1 MKMKIIYKFAD
12 GSVSEIEVEEE
23 VGQAIIVSRRE
34 EENYERKMRY
44 HCPVSI
50 DKLEYEGMQFAD
62 PDTPMS
68 ILERKIEEEQQKAL
82 NDYVMSHL
90 TETQRRRIVMVADG
104 MTTREIAE
112 IEGVAQQVVS
122 KSIIATRKKAAKLKE
137 EFEKNL
143 NK

>member
-1 MKMKIIYKFAD
+1 MKIIYKFAD

-90 TETQRRRIVMVADG
+90 TETQRRRILMVADG

-122 KSIIATRKKAAKLKE
+122 RSIIATRKKAAKLKE

>member
-1 MKMKIIYKFAD
+1 MKIIYKFAD
-12 GSVSEIEVEEE
+12 GSISEIEVEEE

-90 TETQRRRIVMVADG
+90 TETQRRRILMVADG

-112 IEGVAQQVVS
+112 VEGIAQQVVS

-137 EFEKNL
+137 EF
-143 NK
+143 

>member
-1 MKMKIIYKFAD
+1 MKIIYKFAD

-44 HCPVSI
+44 HCPISI

-90 TETQRRRIVMVADG
+90 TETQRRRILMVADG

>member
-1 MKMKIIYKFAD
+1 MKIIYKFAD

-44 HCPVSI
+44 HCPISI

-90 TETQRRRIVMVADG
+90 TETQRRRILMVADG

-122 KSIIATRKKAAKLKE
+122 KSIIGTRKKAAKLKE
-137 EFEKNL
+137 EFEK
-143 NK
+143 KFK

>member
-1 MKMKIIYKFAD
+1 MKIIYKFAD
-12 GSVSEIEVEEE
+12 GSISEIEVEEE

-90 TETQRRRIVMVADG
+90 TETQRRRILMVADG

-112 IEGVAQQVVS
+112 VEGIAQQVVS

>member
-1 MKMKIIYKFAD
+1 MKIIYKFAD

-90 TETQRRRIVMVADG
+90 TETQRRRILMVADG

-137 EFEKNL
+137 EFEK
-143 NK
+143 KFK

>member
-12 GSVSEIEVEEE
+12 GSESVVEVEEE
-23 VGQAIIVSRRE
+23 IGQAIIVSRRE

-68 ILERKIEEEQQKAL
+68 LLENEIEEQEQKEL
-82 NDYVMSHL
+82 INYVMSQL
-90 TETQRRRIVMVADG
+90 TETQRRIQMKADG
-104 MTTREIAE
+104 LTLEEIAR
-112 IEGVAQQVVS
+112 IEGVHFTTIDESIKAAQ
-122 KSIIATRKKAAKLKE
+122 KKANKLR
-137 EFEKNL
+137 EKYF
-143 NK
+143 KKFT

>member
-1 MKMKIIYKFAD
+1 MKIIYKFAD

-82 NDYVMSHL
+82 NDYVMSQL
-90 TETQRRRIVMVADG
+90 TETQRRRILMVADG

-112 IEGVAQQVVS
+112 IEGASYSSIRESVVS
-122 KSIIATRKKAAKLKE
+122 AVKILKNKKY
-137 EFEKNL
+137 F
-143 NK
+143 

>member
-1 MKMKIIYKFAD
+1 MKIIYKFAD

-82 NDYVMSHL
+82 NDYVMSQL
-90 TETQRRRIVMVADG
+90 TETQRRRILMVADG

>member
-1 MKMKIIYKFAD
+1 MKIIYKFAD

-62 PDTPMS
+62 PDTPMT

-90 TETQRRRIVMVADG
+90 TETQRRRILMVADG

>member
-1 MKMKIIYKFAD
+1 MKIIYKFAD

-90 TETQRRRIVMVADG
+90 TETQRRRILMVADG

-112 IEGVAQQVVS
+112 VEGVAQQVVS

>member
-12 GSVSEIEVEEE
+12 GLESVVEVEEE
-23 VGQAIIVSRRE
+23 IGQAIIVSRRE

-68 ILERKIEEEQQKAL
+68 LLENEIEEQEQKEL
-82 NDYVMSHL
+82 INYVMSQL
-90 TETQRRRIVMVADG
+90 TETQRRIQMKADG
-104 MTTREIAE
+104 LTLEEIAR
-112 IEGVAQQVVS
+112 IEGVHFTTIDESIKAAQ
-122 KSIIATRKKAAKLKE
+122 KKANKLR
-137 EFEKNL
+137 EKYF
-143 NK
+143 KKF

>member
-12 GSVSEIEVEEE
+12 GTISEVEIEEE

-62 PDTPMS
+62 PNTPMS
-68 ILERKIEEEQQKAL
+68 ILEKEIKEEQQKAL
-82 NDYVMSHL
+82 NDYVMNHL
-90 TETQRRRIVMVADG
+90 TETQRRRIRMKADG
-104 MTTREIAE
+104 LTLEEIAE
-112 IEGVAQQVVS
+112 IEGVSFQSVDESIKVAQ
-122 KSIIATRKKAAKLKE
+122 KKAIKLR
-137 EFEKNL
+137 EKYF
-143 NK
+143 KKF

>member
-12 GSVSEIEVEEE
+12 GSESVVEVEEE
-23 VGQAIIVSRRE
+23 IGQAIIVSRRE

-68 ILERKIEEEQQKAL
+68 LLENEIEEQEQKEL
-82 NDYVMSHL
+82 INYVMSQL
-90 TETQRRRIVMVADG
+90 TETQRRIQMKADG
-104 MTTREIAE
+104 LTLEEIAR
-112 IEGVAQQVVS
+112 IEGVHFTTIDE
-122 KSIIATRKKAAKLKE
+122 SIKAAQKRAHQH
-137 EFEKNL
+137 N
-143 NK
+143 

>member
-12 GSVSEIEVEEE
+12 GSESVVEVEEE
-23 VGQAIIVSRRE
+23 IGQAIIVSRRE

-68 ILERKIEEEQQKAL
+68 LLENEIEEQEQKEL
-82 NDYVMSHL
+82 INYVMSQL
-90 TETQRRRIVMVADG
+90 TETQRRIQMKADG
-104 MTTREIAE
+104 LTLEEIARIDE
-112 IEGVAQQVVS
+112 SIKAAQ
-122 KSIIATRKKAAKLKE
+122 KKANKLR
-137 EFEKNL
+137 EKYF
-143 NK
+143 KKF

>member
-12 GSVSEIEVEEE
+12 GTVSEVEIEEE

-62 PDTPMS
+62 PNTPMS
-68 ILERKIEEEQQKAL
+68 ILEKEIKEEQQKAL
-82 NDYVMSHL
+82 NDYVMNHL
-90 TETQRRRIVMVADG
+90 TETQRRRIRMKADG
-104 MTTREIAE
+104 LTLEEIAE
-112 IEGVAQQVVS
+112 IEGVSFQSVDESIKAAQ
-122 KSIIATRKKAAKLKE
+122 KKAIKLR
-137 EFEKNL
+137 EKYF
-143 NK
+143 KKF

>member
-12 GSVSEIEVEEE
+12 GSESVVEVEEE
-23 VGQAIIVSRRE
+23 IGQAIIVSRRE

-68 ILERKIEEEQQKAL
+68 LLENEIEEQEQKEL
-82 NDYVMSHL
+82 INYVMSQL
-90 TETQRRRIVMVADG
+90 TET
-104 MTTREIAE
+104 
-112 IEGVAQQVVS
+112 
-122 KSIIATRKKAAKLKE
+122 
-137 EFEKNL
+137 EFR
-143 NK
+143 